1 MYSMNTLRVTLLG
14 ITCLLGTA
22 ASFRTQG
29 PAASGAVT
37 RVGVIGMLQAISS
50 TAEGKQA
57 AADLKSQFA
66 PRQQEMKSLDNQI
79 GDVQK
84 RLESGRGTL
93 SDEEKAR
100 LNDQGNRLAQRLDR
114 RRREYQEDLSAA
126 QAEIVSSLETKMMD
140 VLNRYAQ
147 ENNYAAILDS
157 SAQNSPVLYASK
169 NIDVTQDIVRL
180 YDQAHPAK
188 ATAPPA
194 KPAQAPSKPT
204 TAPPGA
210 NPQ

>member
-1 MYSMNTLRVTLLG
+1 VYSMNTLRVTFLG

-22 ASFRTQG
+22 ASLRTQG
-29 PAASGAVT
+29 PAVSSAVT
-37 RVGVIGMLQAISS
+37 RVGVISMLQAIGS

-66 PRQQEMKSLDNQI
+66 PRQQEMESLDNQI

-84 RLESGRGTL
+84 RLESGRATL

-100 LNDQGNRLAQRLDR
+100 LNDEGNRLAQRLDR

-180 YDQAHPAK
+180 YDRAHPAK
-188 ATAPPA
+188 ATAPP
-194 KPAQAPSKPT
+194 
-204 TAPPGA
+204 GA

>member
-1 MYSMNTLRVTLLG
+1 
-14 ITCLLGTA
+14 
-22 ASFRTQG
+22 
-29 PAASGAVT
+29 
-37 RVGVIGMLQAISS
+37 
-50 TAEGKQA
+50 
-57 AADLKSQFA
+57 
-66 PRQQEMKSLDNQI
+66 
-79 GDVQK
+79 
-84 RLESGRGTL
+84 
-93 SDEEKAR
+93 
-100 LNDQGNRLAQRLDR
+100 
-114 RRREYQEDLSAA
+114 
-126 QAEIVSSLETKMMD
+126 MMD